1 MREKI
6 IRAMKRK
13 GYKVFSSGR
22 WNLNIVG
29 VRSAISVPNSFD
41 DRLYVFFRDHS
52 DEWQQLC
59 FQITCDPGHYHLQ
72 NPSRV
77 AGTAVLKEGQY
88 RGAYAIDKHRGR
100 YDALCQRLGKVSV
113 YRDADRDAVVEM
125 DPDSVEEGFWGIN
138 IHKSG
143 KISSTQVDR
152 WSAGCQVFSHSHEF
166 DVFMS
171 LCRLSE
177 KMYGNSFTY
186 TLLNEQ
192 ELR

>member
-1 MREKI
+1 MREQI
-6 IRAMKRK
+6 FRAMKRK
-13 GYKVFSSGR
+13 GYKVFATGR

-29 VRSAISVPNSFD
+29 VRSTKRQPNRFD
-41 DRLYVFFRDHS
+41 DRLFVIFRDHS
-52 DEWQQLC
+52 DQWQQLC
-59 FQITCDPGHYHLQ
+59 FQITCDPGHYHLR

-125 DPDSVEEGFWGIN
+125 DPNSVQSGMYGIN
-138 IHKSG
+138 IHKAG
-143 KISSTQVDR
+143 VSSTQVDK
-152 WSAGCQVFSHSHEF
+152 WSAGCQVFAHSHEF

-171 LCRLSE
+171 LVRLSAA
-177 KMYGNSFTY
+177 MYGNSFTY
-186 TLLNEQ
+186 TLLNER

>member
-1 MREKI
+1 MKEKI
-6 IRAMKRK
+6 FRTMKRK

-22 WNLNIVG
+22 WNLNIIG
-29 VRSAISVPNSFD
+29 VRSALQRPNAFD
-41 DRLYVFFRDHS
+41 DRLYLFFRDHS
-52 DEWQQLC
+52 DQWQQLC
-59 FQITCDPGHYHLQ
+59 FQITCDPGHYWLR

-77 AGTAVLKEGQY
+77 EGTAILCPGQY

-100 YDALCQRLGKVSV
+100 YDALCQRLGKVAV
-113 YRDADRDAVVEM
+113 YRDGNKDTVIEM
-125 DPDSVEEGFWGIN
+125 DPDSVVEGMYGIN
-138 IHKSG
+138 IHKAG
-143 KISSTQVDR
+143 PSSTQIDR

-171 LCRLSE
+171 LCRLSA

-186 TLLNEQ
+186 TLLDEE